1 MKKQVCGNYVYILH
15 LNFQNEVYSFIGN
28 KQAFSNDDRTP
39 SMHIEELTYMFASPL
54 DIRLDIDSKVDLD
67 YYFKVLNYYPQFDNA
82 NRVHQ
87 GLLNEEKKKYI
98 NIYKNHHHLANLTL
112 YKDETKLIK
121 QFMMY
126 NRDRRLEL
134 KQWYEDNAR
143 FEHLCL
149 LSNWL
154 VGKDIDY
161 INKLPRYY
169 WYNLSYIEKL
179 KEKNLY
185 PDSDDVLKILMICK
199 DNLVNR
205 DFIERL
211 SRFALY
217 GKSTD
222 YIISETIKE
231 RKLYHRNKKKYTD
244 DVHYASSYMYVVC
257 KKHQCQTEYQLYKK
271 EKSQTLTLS
280 EIVDCKL
287 FFSRIIKIPKEIRLI
302 NVGIVH
308 IKDRKSVV

>member
-134 KQWYEDNAR
+134 KRWYEDNAR

-185 PDSDDVLKILMICK
+185 PDSDDVLKILMISK

-244 DVHYASSYMYVVC
+244 DVHYASSYMYVLC

-280 EIVDCKL
+280 EIVDC
-287 FFSRIIKIPKEIRLI
+287 
-302 NVGIVH
+302 
-308 IKDRKSVV
+308 

>member
-98 NIYKNHHHLANLTL
+98 NIYKNHHHLANLAL

-280 EIVDCKL
+280 EIVDC
-287 FFSRIIKIPKEIRLI
+287 
-302 NVGIVH
+302 
-308 IKDRKSVV
+308 

>member
-98 NIYKNHHHLANLTL
+98 NIYKNHHHLANLAL

-244 DVHYASSYMYVVC
+244 DVHYASSYMFVVC

-271 EKSQTLTLS
+271 EKSQILTLS
-280 EIVDCKL
+280 EIVDC
-287 FFSRIIKIPKEIRLI
+287 
-302 NVGIVH
+302 
-308 IKDRKSVV
+308 

>member
-87 GLLNEEKKKYI
+87 VLLNEEKKKYI
-98 NIYKNHHHLANLTL
+98 NIYKNHHHLANLAL

-121 QFMMY
+121 RFMMY

-280 EIVDCKL
+280 EIVDC
-287 FFSRIIKIPKEIRLI
+287 
-302 NVGIVH
+302 
-308 IKDRKSVV
+308 

>member
-39 SMHIEELTYMFASPL
+39 SMHIEELTYMFASPQ

-280 EIVDCKL
+280 EIVDC
-287 FFSRIIKIPKEIRLI
+287 
-302 NVGIVH
+302 
-308 IKDRKSVV
+308 

>member
-54 DIRLDIDSKVDLD
+54 DIRLDIDSKVDLN

-98 NIYKNHHHLANLTL
+98 NIYKNHHHLANLSL

-244 DVHYASSYMYVVC
+244 DVHYASSYMYVLC

-280 EIVDCKL
+280 EIVDC
-287 FFSRIIKIPKEIRLI
+287 
-302 NVGIVH
+302 
-308 IKDRKSVV
+308 

>member
-98 NIYKNHHHLANLTL
+98 NIYKNHHHLANLAL

-185 PDSDDVLKILMICK
+185 PDPDDVLKILMICK

-280 EIVDCKL
+280 EIVDC
-287 FFSRIIKIPKEIRLI
+287 
-302 NVGIVH
+302 
-308 IKDRKSVV
+308 

>member
-87 GLLNEEKKKYI
+87 VLLNEEKKKYI
-98 NIYKNHHHLANLTL
+98 NIYKNHHHLANLAL

-126 NRDRRLEL
+126 TRDRRLEL

-205 DFIERL
+205 YFIERL

-280 EIVDCKL
+280 EIVDC
-287 FFSRIIKIPKEIRLI
+287 
-302 NVGIVH
+302 
-308 IKDRKSVV
+308 

>member
-271 EKSQTLTLS
+271 EKSQTLTLP
-280 EIVDCKL
+280 EIVDC
-287 FFSRIIKIPKEIRLI
+287 
-302 NVGIVH
+302 
-308 IKDRKSVV
+308 

>member
-98 NIYKNHHHLANLTL
+98 NIYKNHHHLANLAL

-271 EKSQTLTLS
+271 DKSQTLTLS
-280 EIVDCKL
+280 EIVDC
-287 FFSRIIKIPKEIRLI
+287 
-302 NVGIVH
+302 
-308 IKDRKSVV
+308 

>member
-205 DFIERL
+205 YFIERL

-280 EIVDCKL
+280 EIVDC
-287 FFSRIIKIPKEIRLI
+287 
-302 NVGIVH
+302 
-308 IKDRKSVV
+308 

>member
-98 NIYKNHHHLANLTL
+98 NIYKNHHHLANLSL

-280 EIVDCKL
+280 EIVDC
-287 FFSRIIKIPKEIRLI
+287 
-302 NVGIVH
+302 
-308 IKDRKSVV
+308 

>member
-1 MKKQVCGNYVYILH
+1 
-15 LNFQNEVYSFIGN
+15 
-28 KQAFSNDDRTP
+28 
-39 SMHIEELTYMFASPL
+39 MHIEELTYMFASPL

-98 NIYKNHHHLANLTL
+98 NIYKNHHHLANLAL

-280 EIVDCKL
+280 EIVDC
-287 FFSRIIKIPKEIRLI
+287 
-302 NVGIVH
+302 
-308 IKDRKSVV
+308 

>member
-121 QFMMY
+121 QFVMY

-280 EIVDCKL
+280 EIVDC
-287 FFSRIIKIPKEIRLI
+287 
-302 NVGIVH
+302 
-308 IKDRKSVV
+308 

>member
-257 KKHQCQTEYQLYKK
+257 KKHQCQTEYQLNKK

-280 EIVDCKL
+280 EIVDC
-287 FFSRIIKIPKEIRLI
+287 
-302 NVGIVH
+302 
-308 IKDRKSVV
+308 

>member
-39 SMHIEELTYMFASPL
+39 SMHIEELTYMFASQL

-280 EIVDCKL
+280 EIVDC
-287 FFSRIIKIPKEIRLI
+287 
-302 NVGIVH
+302 
-308 IKDRKSVV
+308 

>member
-39 SMHIEELTYMFASPL
+39 SMRIEELTYMFASPL

-280 EIVDCKL
+280 EIVDC
-287 FFSRIIKIPKEIRLI
+287 
-302 NVGIVH
+302 
-308 IKDRKSVV
+308 

>member
-28 KQAFSNDDRTP
+28 KQAFSHDDRTP

-280 EIVDCKL
+280 EIVDC
-287 FFSRIIKIPKEIRLI
+287 
-302 NVGIVH
+302 
-308 IKDRKSVV
+308 

>member
-179 KEKNLY
+179 QEKNLY

-280 EIVDCKL
+280 EIVDC
-287 FFSRIIKIPKEIRLI
+287 
-302 NVGIVH
+302 
-308 IKDRKSVV
+308 

>member
-1 MKKQVCGNYVYILH
+1 MKKRVCGNYVYILH

-280 EIVDCKL
+280 EIVDC
-287 FFSRIIKIPKEIRLI
+287 
-302 NVGIVH
+302 
-308 IKDRKSVV
+308 

>member
-87 GLLNEEKKKYI
+87 VLLNEEKKKYI
-98 NIYKNHHHLANLTL
+98 NIYKNHHHLANLAL

-126 NRDRRLEL
+126 TRDRRLEL

-280 EIVDCKL
+280 EIVDC
-287 FFSRIIKIPKEIRLI
+287 
-302 NVGIVH
+302 
-308 IKDRKSVV
+308 

>member
-98 NIYKNHHHLANLTL
+98 NIYKNHHHLANLAL

-244 DVHYASSYMYVVC
+244 DVHYASSYMYVLC

-280 EIVDCKL
+280 EIVDC
-287 FFSRIIKIPKEIRLI
+287 
-302 NVGIVH
+302 
-308 IKDRKSVV
+308 

>member
-54 DIRLDIDSKVDLD
+54 DIRLDIDSKFDLD

-87 GLLNEEKKKYI
+87 GLLNEEKRKYI

-280 EIVDCKL
+280 EIVDC
-287 FFSRIIKIPKEIRLI
+287 
-302 NVGIVH
+302 
-308 IKDRKSVV
+308 

>member
-87 GLLNEEKKKYI
+87 VLLNEEKKKYI

-280 EIVDCKL
+280 EIVDC
-287 FFSRIIKIPKEIRLI
+287 
-302 NVGIVH
+302 
-308 IKDRKSVV
+308 

>member
-231 RKLYHRNKKKYTD
+231 RKLYPRNKKKYTD

-280 EIVDCKL
+280 EIVDC
-287 FFSRIIKIPKEIRLI
+287 
-302 NVGIVH
+302 
-308 IKDRKSVV
+308 

>member
-54 DIRLDIDSKVDLD
+54 DIRLDIDSKVDLN

-280 EIVDCKL
+280 EIVDC
-287 FFSRIIKIPKEIRLI
+287 
-302 NVGIVH
+302 
-308 IKDRKSVV
+308 

>member
-98 NIYKNHHHLANLTL
+98 NIYKNHHHLANLAL

-169 WYNLSYIEKL
+169 WYNISYIEKL

-280 EIVDCKL
+280 EIVDC
-287 FFSRIIKIPKEIRLI
+287 
-302 NVGIVH
+302 
-308 IKDRKSVV
+308 

>member
-231 RKLYHRNKKKYTD
+231 RKLYHQNKKKYTD

-280 EIVDCKL
+280 EIVDC
-287 FFSRIIKIPKEIRLI
+287 
-302 NVGIVH
+302 
-308 IKDRKSVV
+308 

>member
-244 DVHYASSYMYVVC
+244 DVHYASSYMYVGC

-280 EIVDCKL
+280 EIVDC
-287 FFSRIIKIPKEIRLI
+287 
-302 NVGIVH
+302 
-308 IKDRKSVV
+308 

>member
-287 FFSRIIKIPKEIRLI
+287 FFQESSRFRRRL
-302 NVGIVH
+302 
-308 IKDRKSVV
+308 DLST

>member
-149 LSNWL
+149 LSYWL

-280 EIVDCKL
+280 EIVDC
-287 FFSRIIKIPKEIRLI
+287 
-302 NVGIVH
+302 
-308 IKDRKSVV
+308 

>member
-271 EKSQTLTLS
+271 EKNQTLTLS
-280 EIVDCKL
+280 EIVDC
-287 FFSRIIKIPKEIRLI
+287 
-302 NVGIVH
+302 
-308 IKDRKSVV
+308 

>member
-87 GLLNEEKKKYI
+87 VLLNEEKKKYI

-179 KEKNLY
+179 QEKNLY

-280 EIVDCKL
+280 EIVDC
-287 FFSRIIKIPKEIRLI
+287 
-302 NVGIVH
+302 
-308 IKDRKSVV
+308 

>member
-1 MKKQVCGNYVYILH
+1 MKKQGCGNYVYILH

-98 NIYKNHHHLANLTL
+98 NIYKNHHHLANLAL

-244 DVHYASSYMYVVC
+244 DVHYASSYMFVVC

-271 EKSQTLTLS
+271 EKSQILTLS
-280 EIVDCKL
+280 EIVDC
-287 FFSRIIKIPKEIRLI
+287 
-302 NVGIVH
+302 
-308 IKDRKSVV
+308 

>member
-15 LNFQNEVYSFIGN
+15 LNFHNEVYSFIGN

-280 EIVDCKL
+280 EIVDC
-287 FFSRIIKIPKEIRLI
+287 
-302 NVGIVH
+302 
-308 IKDRKSVV
+308 

>member
-28 KQAFSNDDRTP
+28 KQAFSKAARTT

-87 GLLNEEKKKYI
+87 VLLNEEKKKYI
-98 NIYKNHHHLANLTL
+98 NIYKNHHHLANLAL

-280 EIVDCKL
+280 EIVDC
-287 FFSRIIKIPKEIRLI
+287 
-302 NVGIVH
+302 
-308 IKDRKSVV
+308 

>member
-271 EKSQTLTLS
+271 EKSQTLTRS
-280 EIVDCKL
+280 EIVDC
-287 FFSRIIKIPKEIRLI
+287 
-302 NVGIVH
+302 
-308 IKDRKSVV
+308 

>member
-134 KQWYEDNAR
+134 KRWYEDNAR

-185 PDSDDVLKILMICK
+185 PDSDDVLKILMISK

-280 EIVDCKL
+280 EIVDC
-287 FFSRIIKIPKEIRLI
+287 
-302 NVGIVH
+302 
-308 IKDRKSVV
+308 

>member
-185 PDSDDVLKILMICK
+185 PDSDDVLKILMISK

-280 EIVDCKL
+280 EIVDC
-287 FFSRIIKIPKEIRLI
+287 
-302 NVGIVH
+302 
-308 IKDRKSVV
+308 

>member
-87 GLLNEEKKKYI
+87 VLLNEEKKKYI
-98 NIYKNHHHLANLTL
+98 NIYKNHHHLANLAL

-280 EIVDCKL
+280 EIVDC
-287 FFSRIIKIPKEIRLI
+287 
-302 NVGIVH
+302 
-308 IKDRKSVV
+308 